1 VDVLPL
7 ARERPRQSIPGWCT
21 YAYEH
26 EQAPELEV
34 LCGGLN
40 SKTPRAAGVWRQ
52 GHLLH
57 FGFAPA
63 PTELNEAGQALLVNA
78 ISYIARFTED
88 RPIVSTQG
96 KRIFDRGAVARLVAE
111 PERDLALLEYYVA
124 PSAYATLKGQ
134 TRAQVAEWYQKAR
147 DYLHADANGQL
158 VVDAE
163 AQTFGVPPASPE
175 FWAKMLAALE
185 QPNPPALARR
195 LWTRYVP
202 DGPSPEGPVAKLRSW
217 WVTNQTYLFFS
228 DAGGYRW
235 YLDPLAKARGV
246 PSAQLRGPSRAT
258 AAATRNGSGSAPH
271 RTGR

>member
-1 VDVLPL
+1 LLPL
-7 ARERPRQSIPGWCT
+7 ARERTGQSIPGWCT

-40 SKTPRAAGVWRQ
+40 SKTPRAAAVWRQ

-88 RPIVSTQG
+88 RPLVYRQG
-96 KRIFDRGAVARLVAE
+96 KRILDRSAIARLLAE
-111 PERDLALLEYYVA
+111 PERDLAQLEYYVA
-124 PSAYATLKGQ
+124 PSAYESLKGQ
-134 TRAQVAEWYQKAR
+134 DRERVADWYQKVR
-147 DYLHADANGQL
+147 DYLHADAKGQL
-158 VVDAE
+158 VVDTE
-163 AQTFGVPPASPE
+163 AQAFGVPPASLE
-175 FWAKMLAALE
+175 FFNKMLTALE
-185 QPNPPALARR
+185 QPNPPAVAQR
-195 LWTRYVP
+195 LWSRYVP
-202 DGPSPEGPVAKLRSW
+202 DGPSPDDSVEKLRSW
-217 WVTNQTYLFFS
+217 WITNKVYLFFS

-246 PSAQLRGPSRAT
+246 PTAQLRGPGRAT
-258 AAATRNGSGSAPH
+258 AVVAGNASKSASPGA
-271 RTGR
+271 GR